1 MEVMMT
7 AIDAII
13 QGIIQGLTEFL
24 PISSSGHLS
33 ISQHIFGIELPTI
46 LFDIMLHL
54 GTLLAVVFVYR
65 KLIWR
70 LIKAF
75 FVMLA
80 DIVRRR
86 FKWSEMD
93 RDRRLV
99 MMLIIGLVPL
109 FLLFLPIPG
118 TDMKIKDVSEML
130 STDTRIMAEGV
141 ALLVTSA
148 LLFVGIRSHK
158 KLQAEKIVTNK
169 EGQLVAAQGRKKIHT
184 IDAVLIGFMQFA
196 AAVFPGISRSGS
208 TLSVGLMRGINKQ
221 NALDYSFVLGIPA
234 ILAAAV
240 VSIKDVGSEGIHM
253 EILPLI
259 LGVVTS
265 AIVGFL
271 AIKVLKWIVSS
282 DKLHIFAYYT
292 LILGGIVVILAIVE
306 NITGN
311 NLFTGKPL

>member
-1 MEVMMT
+1 MT

-33 ISQHIFGIELPTI
+33 ISQHIFGIELPSI

-54 GTLLAVVFVYR
+54 GTLLAVLFVYR

-70 LIKAF
+70 LIKSF
-75 FVMLA
+75 FTMLA

-118 TDMKIKDVSEML
+118 TDMKIKDISEML
-130 STDTRIMAEGV
+130 STDTKIMAEGI

-148 LLFVGIRSHK
+148 LLFIGIRSHK
-158 KLQAEKIVTNK
+158 RLQAEKIVTNK
-169 EGQLVAAQGRKKIHT
+169 EGQLEAAKGRKKIHT
-184 IDAVLIGFMQFA
+184 IDAVLMGFAQFVA
-196 AAVFPGISRSGS
+196 AIFPGISRSGS

-221 NALDYSFVLGIPA
+221 TALDYSFVLGIPA

-240 VSIKDVGSEGIHM
+240 VSIKDVGSEGIAV
-253 EILPLI
+253 ETLPLI
-259 LGVVTS
+259 LGVITS
-265 AIVGFL
+265 AVVGFL

-292 LILGGIVVILAIVE
+292 LIVGGIVVILAIVE

-311 NLFTGKPL
+311 NLFTGKPI